1 METVFWLSAALLFY
15 IYFGYPLLLRLLPK
29 LTPAPAYRSEEQQP
43 AGQPASLPE
52 HPSVT
57 VIIPA
62 FNEAEHIEATVLNKL
77 EQDYP
82 QERLSV
88 IVVSDESEDGTDEIV
103 QRLAQQHSNLSLIR
117 QAPRQGKT
125 SGLNLAM
132 ASVTSELVVFSDANS
147 HYACNAISELARCF
161 TDESIGYVTGK
172 MVYTNS
178 DGSLVGDGCS
188 AYMKYENHLR
198 SLETQTGSV
207 VGVDGG
213 VDAIRTELYQP
224 MNADQ
229 LPDFVLPLKVVSQGK
244 RVAYCPTALLNEE
257 ALNNSDSEFRMRV
270 RVSLRAYWA
279 LWDMRHLFNPR
290 KFGVFSL
297 QLTSHKLLRYLA
309 FMPLALAF
317 LTSAL
322 LSGQHLIYTIA
333 FFSQLTFYGAA
344 IYAGTVKSNNRWL
357 GLAHYFC
364 LINFAALLA
373 FINFIKG
380 EKIVIWKPRVG

>member
-1 METVFWLSAALLFY
+1 MELIFWASAALLFY
-15 IYFGYPLLLRLLPK
+15 IYLGYPLLLRLLPK
-29 LTPAPAYRSEEQQP
+29 VKGNQAARTQSEP
-43 AGQPASLPE
+43 
-52 HPSVT
+52 PSVT

-62 FNEAEHIEATVLNKL
+62 FNEADHIEATVLNKL
-77 EQDYP
+77 SQEYP
-82 QERLSV
+82 AERLKI

-103 QRLAQQHSNLSLIR
+103 ERLAQIHNNVSLIR
-117 QAPRQGKT
+117 QSPRQGKT
-125 SGLNLAM
+125 AGLNLAM
-132 ASVTSELVVFSDANS
+132 ARVESDLVVFSDANS
-147 HYACNAISELARCF
+147 HYAPNAIAKLAQCF
-161 TDESIGYVTGK
+161 DDASIGYVTGK

-198 SLETQTGSV
+198 ALETQTGSV

-213 VDAIRTELYQP
+213 IDAIRTPLYQP

-244 RVAYCPTALLNEE
+244 RVAFCPEALLNEE
-257 ALNNSDSEFRMRV
+257 ALNSADSEFRMRV

-279 LWDMRHLFNPR
+279 LWDMRHLFNPAR
-290 KFGVFSL
+290 FGIFSL

-322 LSGQHLIYTIA
+322 LSGQSALYALA
-333 FFSQLTFYGAA
+333 FFAQLAFYGAA
-344 IYAGTVKSNNRWL
+344 IYAGLLGANNRWL

-364 LINFAALLA
+364 LINLAALLA
-373 FINFIKG
+373 FINFLKG